1 MQKNTV
7 LFVVFSTV
15 FLIAWYVFFQPAPQQ
30 IQTQSQ
36 TETVTQQTLSNEKNT
51 VKDTSLIQSETD
63 ENINNQNEYVQLEEK
78 EIVIEKQNY
87 KVVFSNKGAAVKHW
101 YLKEKNGSFVDLV
114 LPEAQPVLANFPGS
128 VYEVTQQTEDKITFT
143 YVSKQN
149 WKITKTFTLSQDYLH
164 NLDIQIEK
172 LDEVAVL
179 PAVDLNWGPGL
190 GTDQKELKENTTV
203 TRVMGYTST
212 MPAKLEKI
220 KTENNPA
227 QLYKWISIDN
237 RYFLTALI
245 PSNSLNFS
253 NVAMVRQ
260 NKKTAP
266 TLVLSANVKQ
276 EENIQSFSLQFYIGT
291 KSYVYLKTLNLGL
304 EKTVD
309 FGFFGF
315 LAKIA
320 LGVLFFLQS
329 ITKNYG
335 WAIIIMT
342 VIIQILV
349 LPLTLKSYKAMA
361 GMKRVQ
367 PLIKDLQTKYKNDPK
382 RLQVEMMNLYR
393 SQKVNPLGGCLP
405 MLLQLP
411 IFWALFQTL
420 RNAYELRFAPWVLW
434 VKDLSACDSLTHIGS
449 ISLNVLPLIMGLGM
463 FLQQKMTTA
472 TSDPAQRKMMYIMP
486 IIFTLMFWGFPS
498 GLVLYWLTNSVVSMI
513 VQYFVL
519 KQDNKNV
526 SGGKKYARN

>member
-1 MQKNTV
+1 MQKNFI
-7 LFVVFSTV
+7 LFVVCSTISIILW
-15 FLIAWYVFFQPAPQQ
+15 FLFFQPASAPTPTQQ
-30 IQTQSQ
+30 QVATQQKTDTSYQTGTEIQPEIKTDSHLAKEK
-36 TETVTQQTLSNEKNT
+36 ETVNVTQ
-51 VKDTSLIQSETD
+51 V
-63 ENINNQNEYVQLEEK
+63 EEK

-87 KVVFSNKGAAVKHW
+87 KVVFSNKGASIKHW
-101 YLKEKNGSFVDLV
+101 FLKEKNGSFVDLV
-114 LPEAQPVLANFPGS
+114 LPEAQPVLGNFPGS
-128 VYEVTQQTEDKITFT
+128 VYELSEQTEDKLTFI

-149 WKITKTFTLSQDYLH
+149 WKITKTFTLSPEYLH
-164 NLDIQIEK
+164 NLDIKIEK
-172 LDEVAVL
+172 LVEDAVL
-179 PAVDLNWGPGL
+179 PAIDLNWGPGL

-203 TRVMGYTST
+203 TRVLGYTST

-227 QLYKWISIDN
+227 QLYKWVSIDN
-237 RYFLTALI
+237 RYFLAALI
-245 PSNSLNFS
+245 PSNSLQFS
-253 NVAMVRQ
+253 NVSMVRQ

-276 EENIQSFSLQFYIGT
+276 EENVQNFSLRFYIGT
-291 KSYVYLKTLNLGL
+291 KSYVYLKTLGLGL

-320 LGVLFFLQS
+320 LWVLFFLQS
-329 ITKNYG
+329 LTNNYG

-367 PLIKDLQTKYKNDPK
+367 PKIKELQTKYKNDPK

-393 SQKVNPLGGCLP
+393 SQNVNPLGGCLP

-420 RNAYELRFAPWVLW
+420 RNAYELRFAEWIFW

-449 ISLNVLPLIMGLGM
+449 ISVNVLPLIMGLGM

-519 KQDNKNV
+519 KQDSKNV
-526 SGGKKYARN
+526 NGGKKYARN